1 MEFYIAKS
9 FIAKEVSVEDDKK
22 DENEDVKCCLFILAC
37 ILGFIAAWWFW
48 MWVLPLFDVFILV
61 YVGWKIWRAS
71 IENKKKV
78 LISIGVVMCVGV
90 FSWCIVLCPWILPIA
105 ILGWILIQGIID
117 DKKEKRRKLEEE
129 ERRAAAFECD
139 AIIERGEVEN
149 KWHVI
154 ASKLLSSYVILDTN
168 IWMSMPKKRV
178 CNPKYGRDLSRW
190 INVIDPR
197 KHTGNNIYYKSN
209 ICDTRKIVYELNEC
223 SNINEWRS
231 FVNDNPGYA
240 LISLLSSAYCIH
252 VEVVVPATQL
262 DELKNLCDRN
272 APKSPKWRAGR
283 AAIDRISKL
292 QKYNQIRMP
301 NVTAKPQKSAY
312 LDPVLVTFVKEID
325 KRMDILKPVKIVTFD
340 KDLLIR
346 LRAASSMCEREDVQ
360 ILDKED
366 LKNFLA

>member
-1 MEFYIAKS
+1 
-9 FIAKEVSVEDDKK
+9 V
-22 DENEDVKCCLFILAC
+22 
-37 ILGFIAAWWFW
+37 
-48 MWVLPLFDVFILV
+48 WVLPLFDLFILV
-61 YVGWKIWRAS
+61 YAGWKIWRAS

-139 AIIERGEVEN
+139 AIKERGEVEN

-154 ASKLLSSYVILDTN
+154 ASKLSSSYVILDTN
-168 IWMSMPKKRV
+168 IWMSMPEEQV
-178 CNPKYGRDLSRW
+178 YNSKYERGFWREV
-190 INVIDPR
+190 NVIE
-197 KHTGNNIYYKSN
+197 
-209 ICDTRKIVYELNEC
+209 TRKYTGYVVKKVYELDEC
-223 SNINEWRS
+223 SNINEWRR
-231 FVNDNPGYA
+231 FVKDNPGYA
-240 LISLLSSAYCIH
+240 LISLLSSAFRIH
-252 VEVVVPATQL
+252 VEVVVPGTQL

-346 LRAASSMCEREDVQ
+346 LRAASSMCERGDVQ

-366 LKNFLA
+366 LKKILA

>member
-1 MEFYIAKS
+1 MDVREKDDKNIGLIILGLLLGFGALWYLWYIA
-9 FIAKEVSVEDDKK
+9 
-22 DENEDVKCCLFILAC
+22 
-37 ILGFIAAWWFW
+37 
-48 MWVLPLFDVFILV
+48 LPLFDVFILV

-78 LISIGVVMCVGV
+78 LISIGVVVTVGV
-90 FSWCIVLCPWILPIA
+90 FSLCVAMCPWILPIA

-129 ERRAAAFECD
+129 EHRAAAFECD
-139 AIIERGEVEN
+139 AIKERGEVEN
-149 KWHVI
+149 KWQVI
-154 ASKLLSSYVILDTN
+154 ASKLSSSYVILDTN

-178 CNPKYGRDLSRW
+178 GNPKYGRDLSRW

-223 SNINEWRS
+223 SNINEWRG

-283 AAIDRISKL
+283 VAIDRISKL

>member
-1 MEFYIAKS
+1 VDVREKDDKNIGLIILGLLLGFGALWYLWYIA
-9 FIAKEVSVEDDKK
+9 
-22 DENEDVKCCLFILAC
+22 
-37 ILGFIAAWWFW
+37 
-48 MWVLPLFDVFILV
+48 LPLFGVFILV

-90 FSWCIVLCPWILPIA
+90 FSWCIVLYPWILPIA

-129 ERRAAAFECD
+129 ERRVAAFECD
-139 AIIERGEVEN
+139 AIKERGEVEN

-154 ASKLLSSYVILDTN
+154 ASKLSLSYVILDTN

-209 ICDTRKIVYELNEC
+209 ICDRRKIVYELNEC

-312 LDPVLVTFVKEID
+312 LDSVLVTFVKEID

>member
-1 MEFYIAKS
+1 VDVREKDDKNIGLIIFGLLLGFGALWYLWYIA
-9 FIAKEVSVEDDKK
+9 
-22 DENEDVKCCLFILAC
+22 
-37 ILGFIAAWWFW
+37 
-48 MWVLPLFDVFILV
+48 LPLFDVFILV
-61 YVGWKIWRAS
+61 YAGWKIWRAS

-129 ERRAAAFECD
+129 ERRTAAFECD
-139 AIIERGEVEN
+139 AIKERGEVEN
-149 KWHVI
+149 KWQVI
-154 ASKLLSSYVILDTN
+154 ASMLSSSYVILDTN

-178 CNPKYGRDLSRW
+178 GNPKYGRDLSRW

-209 ICDTRKIVYELNEC
+209 ICDRRKIVYELNEC

-346 LRAASSMCEREDVQ
+346 LRAASSMCERGDVQ

-366 LKNFLA
+366 LKKILA

>member
-1 MEFYIAKS
+1 MDVREKDDKNIGLILLGLLLGFGALWYLWYIA
-9 FIAKEVSVEDDKK
+9 
-22 DENEDVKCCLFILAC
+22 
-37 ILGFIAAWWFW
+37 
-48 MWVLPLFDVFILV
+48 LPLFDLFILV
-61 YVGWKIWRAS
+61 YAGWRIWRAS
-71 IENKKKV
+71 IENRKKV

-105 ILGWILIQGIID
+105 ILGWIIIQGIID
-117 DKKEKRRKLEEE
+117 DKKEKRRKIEED
-129 ERRAAAFECD
+129 ERRVAAFECD
-139 AIIERGEVEN
+139 AIKEMGEVEN
-149 KWHVI
+149 KWQVI
-154 ASKLLSSYVILDTN
+154 ASRLSSSYVILDTN

-178 CNPKYGRDLSRW
+178 DNPKYGRDLSRW

-209 ICDTRKIVYELNEC
+209 ICDGRKIVYELNEC

-240 LISLLSSAYCIH
+240 LISLLSSAFRIH

-292 QKYNQIRMP
+292 QKYNQVRVP
-301 NVTAKPQKSAY
+301 DVTAKPQKSAY
-312 LDPVLVTFVKEID
+312 LDSVLVTFVKEVD
-325 KRMDILKPVKIVTFD
+325 KRIDILKPVKIVTFD

-346 LRAASSMCEREDVQ
+346 LRAASSMCERVDVQ

-366 LKNFLA
+366 LKDFLA